1 MFRTFGGF
9 LIWGIGPLQG
19 LTYEG
24 VSESFRTGRLEQELQ
39 MVQLSA
45 TRYRC
50 IAILR
55 VSLVSFAA
63 ITLCV
68 VSQRVLV
75 VVVYFVM
82 TQTGKIL
89 AKSSHTE
96 QQNTGKTR
104 TYIL

>member
-45 TRYRC
+45 TRCRC

-75 VVVYFVM
+75 VVVVVVVVYFVIDLVRKRLD
-82 TQTGKIL
+82 TPSYLNLKETL
-89 AKSSHTE
+89 H
-96 QQNTGKTR
+96 
-104 TYIL
+104 